1 MEGHQRGGVV
11 LIVALLMLV
20 SMPYSSIAAEQDG
33 YCCSSQEFD
42 LFLIGNADDG
52 SLSPFDSDLD
62 EEFEQF
68 VTPSIQGLV
77 EIGTWEID
85 WGLQGCL
92 LYTSP
97 EPTRRS

>member
-1 MEGHQRGGVV
+1 MESGSPRNMEGHQRGGVV

-33 YCCSSQEFD
+33 SCCSSQEFD
-42 LFLIGNADDG
+42 LFLIGSADDG

-62 EEFEQF
+62 EEFDQF
-68 VTPSIQGLV
+68 VT
-77 EIGTWEID
+77 
-85 WGLQGCL
+85 CL

-97 EPTRRS
+97 SPRDQRGSRMPSSA